1 MNRGKAFLSTKRI
14 GDMGEDMA
22 VQFLKKKGYKI
33 LDRNYRCRFGEIDII
48 AKYKNYYIF
57 VEVKTRH
64 DTSYGRP
71 IESINSLKINRIL
84 KTLNFYLCQNKIH
97 DSNIR
102 IDAIEVFLN
111 NSNDAKINHIENI
124 VC

>member
-1 MNRGKAFLSTKRI
+1 MSTKKI
-14 GDMGEDMA
+14 GDIGEELA
-22 VQFLKKKGYKI
+22 AEFLKKKGYRI

-48 AKYKNYYIF
+48 ANYKSYYVF

-64 DTSYGRP
+64 DASYGRP
-71 IESINSLKINRIL
+71 IESINSVKINRIL
-84 KTLNFYLCQNKIH
+84 KTLNFYLCQKRIY

-102 IDAIEVFLN
+102 VDAIEVYLN
-111 NSNDAKINHIENI
+111 RSNNAKINHIENI